1 MLFGEMDFDEHR
13 LIIDGI
19 DLMQRHVKFTS
30 SQPHKTSNPEYLKP
44 INILSQKTSN
54 NKLLPENHKTQNPTS
69 RNPKITSHFKSSHR
83 SLHTA
88 WSQMKIVSYN

>member
-54 NKLLPENHKTQNPTS
+54 NKLLDLKNT
-69 RNPKITSHFKSSHR
+69 RPKILRLEIPK
-83 SLHTA
+83 
-88 WSQMKIVSYN
+88 

>member
-54 NKLLPENHKTQNPTS
+54 NKLLDLKTT
-69 RNPKITSHFKSSHR
+69 RPKI
-83 SLHTA
+83 LHLEIP
-88 WSQMKIVSYN
+88 K